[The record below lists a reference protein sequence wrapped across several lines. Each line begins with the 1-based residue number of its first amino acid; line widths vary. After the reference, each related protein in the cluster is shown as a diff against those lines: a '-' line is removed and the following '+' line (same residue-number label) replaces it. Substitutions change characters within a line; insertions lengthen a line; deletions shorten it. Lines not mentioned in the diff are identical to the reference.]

1 MRLSDRE
8 LQKVTK
14 TVRKTVLRG
23 GDVGGVWCQYLS
35 NLGYNLSYFPILLKS
50 SHFLPIWPKSGHFL
64 S

>member
-8 LQKVTK
+8 PQKVTK

-23 GDVGGVWCQYLS
+23 GGGGGGGVS
-35 NLGYNLSYFPILLKS
+35 VS